1 MGHVVG
7 QKLWQLA
14 AAHQVLCIT
23 HLPQLAGF
31 GDAHFRVEK
40 QVRGRRTVT
49 SAATLPAAARL
60 VELAEML
67 GGDSAANRQSA
78 AELLELVAV
87 SKQGTK
93 ARKPR

>member
-1 MGHVVG
+1 M
-7 QKLWQLA
+7 
-14 AAHQVLCIT
+14 LCIT

-49 SAATLPAAARL
+49 SAATLPAEARL

-78 AELLELVAV
+78 AELLELVAA